1 MNYYLLGEIM
11 AFKSK
16 AQRQRCID
24 LVSKGEMS
32 QEDFDKHDADTPEE
46 LPEHTGYRPITRRGP
61 NKYKHFVK
69 EVEEVKPIKIEE

>member
-1 MNYYLLGEIM
+1 MP
-11 AFKSK
+11 FKSK

-24 LVSKGEMS
+24 LVAKGEMT
-32 QEDFDKHDADTPEE
+32 QEEFDKHDTDTPEA
-46 LPEHTGYRPITRRGP
+46 LPEHTGYRPMTRRGP